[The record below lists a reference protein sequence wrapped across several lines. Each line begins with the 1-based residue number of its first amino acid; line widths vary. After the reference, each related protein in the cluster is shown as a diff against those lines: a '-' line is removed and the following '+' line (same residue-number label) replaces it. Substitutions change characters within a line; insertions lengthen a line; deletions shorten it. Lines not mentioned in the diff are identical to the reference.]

1 MSEDLI
7 RRSDAVHKIAEFLGV
22 PARAFI
28 HEAENLLKDVPSAQQ
43 WIPVTE
49 RLPEEEVDVLVTRHF
64 HSDNV
69 LRKKGIT
76 EKYYVEVANRIDDEW
91 VSYSDE
97 YKIRRHLHEVV
108 AWMPLPKPWE
118 GGAEE

>member
-7 RRSDAVHKIAEFLGV
+7 RRSDAVNELAKFLGV

-28 HEAENLLKDVPSAQQ
+28 HEAEKLLKDVPSAQR

-49 RLPEEEVDVLVTRHF
+49 RLPESGQSVLIAENDT
-64 HSDNV
+64 DPDWYAAI
-69 LRKKGIT
+69 GQY
-76 EKYYVEVANRIDDEW
+76 KYGRWEWRDDMHTALPPK
-91 VSYSDE
+91 V
-97 YKIRRHLHEVV
+97 I

-118 GGAEE
+118 GGEA